1 LIRRPTVHLSLIA
14 NVKSPA
20 VVEELRTAVERL
32 REAGHRVEPRLTFE
46 QGDARR
52 FASEAAAA
60 GAELIVA
67 AGGDGTLNEVA
78 NGVHEFVASGEAAED
93 QIRSGPRIGLIPL
106 GTANDFAHNVGMPL
120 EVEAALEVALHGR
133 PIPIDVGLLNGQC
146 FLNVSTGG
154 FGAEA
159 TGGAPAALKRTL
171 GTLAYLIEGIR
182 RFAALEPTV
191 ARFATGD
198 EVIYQGPFLLFAV
211 GNSRRTGGGTELTP
225 HARME
230 DALLD
235 VCIIKEVSR
244 VEFLGLLPDLR
255 AGDHLE
261 HPAVIYRQLCDL
273 EVRAD
278 TALHV
283 NADGEPRLE
292 HVYRYSISRHPLVV
306 MLPERRAEVR
316 AE

>member
-1 LIRRPTVHLSLIA
+1 VHLSLIA
-14 NVKSPA
+14 NAKSPE
-20 VVEELRTAVERL
+20 VVEQLRAAVERL

-52 FASEAAAA
+52 LAAEAAEA

-67 AGGDGTLNEVA
+67 AGGDGTLNEVV
-78 NGVHEFVASGEAAED
+78 NGVHEFVHAHAGADGREGG
-93 QIRSGPRIGLIPL
+93 GPRIGLVPL
-106 GTANDFAHNVGMPL
+106 GTANDFANNVGIPL
-120 EVEAALEVALHGR
+120 EVEPALEVALHGR
-133 PIPIDVGLLNGQC
+133 PTALDVGLLNGQC

-159 TGGAPAALKRTL
+159 TGGAPPGLKRRL

-191 ARFATGD
+191 ARFASGG
-198 EVIYQGPFLLFAV
+198 EVLYEGPFLLFAV

-225 HARME
+225 HAVME

-235 VCIIKEVSR
+235 VCIVKEVSR

-255 AGDHLE
+255 SGDHLE
-261 HPAVIYRQLCDL
+261 HPAVIYRQVCDL
-273 EVRAD
+273 AVEAE
-278 TALHV
+278 TELHV

-292 HVYRYSISRHPLVV
+292 REYRYAISPHPLVV
-306 MLPERRAEVR
+306 MLPEAT
-316 AE
+316 AAQQAG